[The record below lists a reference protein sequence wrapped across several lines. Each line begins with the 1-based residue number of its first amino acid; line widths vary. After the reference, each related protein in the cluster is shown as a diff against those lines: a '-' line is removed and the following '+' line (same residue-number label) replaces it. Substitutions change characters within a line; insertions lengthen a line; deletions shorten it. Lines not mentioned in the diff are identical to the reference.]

1 MADKINYDNK
11 TFASVQNSETGEVS
25 AETVFHYHQKDNL
38 VWAEYAGG
46 EIVFGNLIGKIAD
59 NETLEIRYQHLN
71 QKGELMT
78 GKCFSTPETLSDG
91 RIRLREK
98 WQWTSGDLSEGES
111 IVEETGG

>member
-1 MADKINYDNK
+1 MSKINYDNK
-11 TFASVQNSETGEVS
+11 TFTSVENSATGEVS

-38 VWAEYAGG
+38 IWAEYWGG
-46 EIVFGNLIGKIAD
+46 AIVFGNLIGKIAD

-71 QKGELMT
+71 KHGELMT

-91 RIRLREK
+91 RIRLHEK

-111 IVEETGG
+111 IVEETSG

>member
-1 MADKINYDNK
+1 MTKINYDNK
-11 TFASVQNSETGEVS
+11 TFASIQNSATGDVG

-46 EIVFGNLIGKIAD
+46 AIVFGNLIGKIAD

-98 WQWTSGDLSEGES
+98 WRWTSGDLSEGES
-111 IVEETGG
+111 IVEETSG